1 MLSLGVGRVN
11 ASQSAIDDKTTAATA
26 QALLA
31 YGIMDV
37 IVALASSWL
46 WVQCHPTGGDNE
58 CGDGPKR
65 GDGAPL
71 QKLHNATASGRMDIV

>member
-1 MLSLGVGRVN
+1 MLRLGVGRVN

-37 IVALASSWL
+37 IVALAVWRYL
-46 WVQCHPTGGDNE
+46 CLLLLVMYQCHPTGGD
-58 CGDGPKR
+58 
-65 GDGAPL
+65 
-71 QKLHNATASGRMDIV
+71 

>member
-1 MLSLGVGRVN
+1 MLRLGVGRVN

-58 CGDGPKR
+58 CG
-65 GDGAPL
+65 GDGRKA
-71 QKLHNATASGRMDIV
+71 GRWRAFAEIT